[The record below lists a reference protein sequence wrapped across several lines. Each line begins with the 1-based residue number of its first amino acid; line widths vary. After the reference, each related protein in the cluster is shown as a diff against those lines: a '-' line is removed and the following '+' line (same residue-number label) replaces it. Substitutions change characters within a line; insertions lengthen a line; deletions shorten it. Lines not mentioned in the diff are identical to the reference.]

1 MKLDGEPQC
10 IGAQSC
16 VRARDTLFD
25 VTGENEFDEYE
36 LRPFTEAR
44 LNAVA
49 DEWASIGG
57 QDEFEVE
64 LGTVFAYHRDHLNS
78 TFELFNITRSKTDAL
93 LDVVPPRI
101 GGQTTKLLRIYMS
114 PEFWPVD
121 AVTRE
126 LLKTHISAY
135 SEFIVNG
142 LSNGVNE
149 VKIYGRNDVALD
161 MLTRMQDAW
170 HTYVTGSVAIMQGRW
185 LSITRS

>member
-1 MKLDGEPQC
+1 MSE
-10 IGAQSC
+10 
-16 VRARDTLFD
+16 
-25 VTGENEFDEYE
+25 ENEFDEYE

-44 LNAVA
+44 LDAVA
-49 DEWASIGG
+49 DEWALIGG

-64 LGTVFAYHRDHLNS
+64 LGTVFAYHRDHLDS

-101 GGQTTKLLRIYMS
+101 GAQTTKLLRIYMS

-121 AVTRE
+121 TVTRA

-135 SEFIVNG
+135 SEFIVTG

-161 MLTRMQDAW
+161 MLTRMQAAW
-170 HTYVTGSVAIMQGRW
+170 LTYVTGSVANMQGRW